1 MGLDSVWH
9 SFRLL
14 VSSLL
19 VAWLV
24 PSGRSMK
31 LCNLKRSLKGCDLL
45 EATFG
50 VNLYRHLIQILIQM
64 AHSTICSLFLSLP
77 LSKVFFFSTFAFGNL
92 ITGCAFRQ
100 FYWYQIIC
108 IAIFST

>member
-1 MGLDSVWH
+1 
-9 SFRLL
+9 
-14 VSSLL
+14 
-19 VAWLV
+19 
-24 PSGRSMK
+24 MK

-92 ITGCAFRQ
+92 ITGWAFRPVLLVPNNLYSY
-100 FYWYQIIC
+100 FLHLKKK
-108 IAIFST
+108 ANIFFLGSKDTKFTLD